1 MRSPIPV
8 IGLVL
13 VLGAGHAAA
22 QSLGQVATEEAAR
35 RKAITTP
42 ARVMGD
48 ADLRADYPVTTPTD
62 VPAWPDDAAG
72 LDPSTPRRL
81 VEPAALQGGA
91 LPAIPVMAVAGGE
104 VFLEVAVNAEGRVS
118 AVTPFRDTPP
128 FTDTLSAAV
137 RSWSFE
143 PATDAAIPLA
153 GRPIDDRTRR
163 PAASKVLVV
172 GLFRPPALFA
182 ATLGEPPKNVGAPA
196 EDVPAPA
203 GAARMPDYPVNAM
216 FDGAVLV
223 ELQLGV
229 DGSVMRRRLLRS
241 SPAFDGPAL
250 IAVDALS
257 FRPARVRGAAVP
269 SVAYV
274 VLGFRQPITQ

>member
-8 IGLVL
+8 IGLVCAM
-13 VLGAGHAAA
+13 GAGEAAA
-22 QSLGQVATEEAAR
+22 QPLGQVAADEAAR
-35 RKAITTP
+35 RKTIASP
-42 ARVMGD
+42 ARIMRE
-48 ADLRADYPVTTPTD
+48 ADLRPDYPVTNPTD
-62 VPAWPDDAAG
+62 VPPWPDGAA
-72 LDPSTPRRL
+72 LDPSAARRL
-81 VEPAALQGGA
+81 VAPASLGGGP

-128 FTDTLSAAV
+128 FTDALAAAV
-137 RSWSFE
+137 KAWSFE
-143 PATDAAIPLA
+143 PAKDAAIPPV
-153 GRPIDDRTRR
+153 GQPVDERTLR
-163 PAASKVLVV
+163 AAPSKVLVV

-182 ATLGEPPKNVGAPA
+182 ATLGEPPKNVGVPA

-216 FDGAVLV
+216 FDGAVLI

-229 DGSVMRRRLLRS
+229 DGAVTRRRLLRS

-250 IAVDALS
+250 IAVDALT
-257 FRPARVRGAAVP
+257 FRPPRVRGLAVA

-274 VLGFRQPITQ
+274 VLAFRQPITQ